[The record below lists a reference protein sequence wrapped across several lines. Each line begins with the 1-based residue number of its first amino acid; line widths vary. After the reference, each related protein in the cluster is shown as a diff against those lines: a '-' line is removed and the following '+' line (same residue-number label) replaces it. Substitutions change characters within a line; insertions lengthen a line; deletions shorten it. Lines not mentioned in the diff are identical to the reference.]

1 MKVLLISVL
10 VKNQHA
16 EHMQKDLNNS
26 LMKER
31 SLVNSL
37 KETLAKEKSRM
48 TELGVALEK
57 ERVQALSLKWVF
69 LAMHMSDYYEEWMS
83 YHIVCAI

>member
-1 MKVLLISVL
+1 MKFVLTLVL
-10 VKNQHA
+10 VKSQHA
-16 EHMQKDLNNS
+16 ERMQKDLNNS

-57 ERVQALSLKWVF
+57 ERVQA
-69 LAMHMSDYYEEWMS
+69 MS
-83 YHIVCAI
+83 IK

>member
-1 MKVLLISVL
+1 MKSVASLLLLFVTFLTLKCDRMKVLLISVL

-57 ERVQALSLKWVF
+57 ERVQALSLK
-69 LAMHMSDYYEEWMS
+69 
-83 YHIVCAI
+83 